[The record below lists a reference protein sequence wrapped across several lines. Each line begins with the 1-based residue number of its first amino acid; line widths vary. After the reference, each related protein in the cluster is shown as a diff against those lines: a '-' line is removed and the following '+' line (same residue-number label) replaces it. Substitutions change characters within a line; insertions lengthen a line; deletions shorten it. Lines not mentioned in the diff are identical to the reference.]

1 MNPTIRVA
9 TPADVP
15 EMHAMIRELAE
26 YERALDLVVA
36 SESDLREALFGNG
49 NGTGGAPALHAHVAE
64 VDGALVG
71 MALWFLS
78 YSTWTG
84 THGIYV
90 EDLFVRPTARGH
102 GAGRSLLR
110 TLAGICVE
118 RGDRR
123 FEWSVLD
130 WNESALGFYRSLG
143 AKPMAE
149 WTTYRLT
156 DDALADFGA
165 RS

>member
-1 MNPTIRVA
+1 MHSTIRVA

-64 VDGALVG
+64 VGGALVG
-71 MALWFLS
+71 IALWFLS

-90 EDLFVRPTARGH
+90 EDLFVRPAARGQ
-102 GAGRSLLR
+102 GAGRALLR

-118 RGDRR
+118 RGYRR
-123 FEWSVLD
+123 MAWSVLN

>member
-1 MNPTIRVA
+1 MHSTIRVA

-36 SESDLREALFGNG
+36 SESDLREALFGDG

-64 VDGALVG
+64 FDGALVG

-90 EDLFVRPTARGH
+90 EDLFVRPAARGQ
-102 GAGRSLLR
+102 GAGRALLR

-118 RGDRR
+118 RGYRR
-123 FEWSVLD
+123 MAWSVLD

-165 RS
+165 PS